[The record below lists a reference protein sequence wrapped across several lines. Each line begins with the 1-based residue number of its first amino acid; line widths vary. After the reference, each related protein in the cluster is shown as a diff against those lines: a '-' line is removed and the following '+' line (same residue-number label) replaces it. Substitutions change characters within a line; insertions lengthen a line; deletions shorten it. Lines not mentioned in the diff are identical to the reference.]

1 MKEHKYNIILRS
13 EEVQEILTNPP
24 IWIVRWGL
32 TFIFIFT
39 CIILFL
45 SFLIKYPDFVS
56 AKVLITTE
64 QPTEH
69 IIARYSGALESIYV
83 ENNDTVH
90 KGQVLGVI
98 RNTAKNEDV
107 FVLKGILDTIQFD
120 LNNFKF
126 PLVATSNLKLGDIGP
141 AYINFE
147 RSYLDYRL
155 LRDLKPFNNQL
166 KGNKKTIDEI
176 KSRLASQMVQ
186 KRLLEQEYELKRL
199 DFERYR
205 QLFERGVISQQEYE
219 SKELEF
225 IQIQKNISGMDISIS
240 QMEEAISSAE
250 QALKTTLINRQEDN
264 TRFLTNLSQSF
275 NALKKSIQD
284 WEQTYVLSSSTEG
297 VISFQEF
304 WGENQFVN
312 MGDFVF
318 SILPIE
324 TSELVGK
331 LSITSQNAG
340 MVMKGQKVL
349 VKLDNFPYQQY
360 GMLVGYIKNIAI
372 SPDDQGNYFVYISL
386 PNGTET
392 SYNQNLSFEQE
403 LLGNAEIIMEDL
415 SIAQRLFHNLNGIL
429 KYN

>member
-1 MKEHKYNIILRS
+1 
-13 EEVQEILTNPP
+13 
-24 IWIVRWGL
+24 
-32 TFIFIFT
+32 
-39 CIILFL
+39 
-45 SFLIKYPDFVS
+45 LIKYPDFVS

-69 IIARYSGALESIYV
+69 IIARYSGALENIYV

-90 KGQVLGVI
+90 RGQILGVI
-98 RNTAKNEDV
+98 RNTAKNEDI
-107 FVLKGILDTIQFD
+107 FALQGIIDTIQID
-120 LNNFKF
+120 INNFEF
-126 PLVATSNLKLGDIGP
+126 PLAATSNMKLGDVGP

-155 LRDLKPFNNQL
+155 LKDLEPFENQL
-166 KGNKKTIDEI
+166 IGNKKSIDEI

-186 KRLLEQEYELKRL
+186 KRLLEQEYELQLMDFKR
-199 DFERYR
+199 YN

-225 IQIQKNISGMDISIS
+225 IQIQKNISMMDVSIS
-240 QMEEAISSAE
+240 QMEEAISGA
-250 QALKTTLINRQEDN
+250 QQTLKTTLINKQEDN
-264 TRFLTNLSQSF
+264 TRYLTNLSHSF
-275 NALKKSIQD
+275 NALKKAIQD
-284 WEQTYVLSSSTEG
+284 WEHTYVLSSSTEG

-312 MGDFVF
+312 MGDFIF

-331 LSITSQNAG
+331 LSISSQNAG

-360 GMLVGYIKNIAI
+360 GLLVGYIKNVAV

-392 SYNQNLSFEQE
+392 SYNQNLTFEQE

-415 SIAQRLFHNLNGIL
+415 SIAQRLFHNLNGVF